1 MNVCV
6 EISDDQVAE
15 FLRQSVEMC
24 MSGALPTRTPIPPHQ
39 MSDLIT
45 SIEIC
50 VAMNK
55 IIRYLGGVEVDLADV
70 KPHNRVG
77 E

>member
-24 MSGALPTRTPIPPHQ
+24 MSGALPRDKPIPPYQ

-55 IIRYLGGVEVDLADV
+55 VIRYLGGVEVDLADV

-77 E
+77 G